1 MTDTTPAEVTL
12 RFEMGCVPE
21 EFHRRLPAVA
31 SVQYDAE
38 RMQFDHVEDG
48 RRWSL
53 RMVAQRERRIAGLH
67 LPVVDVEF
75 VFQGYARADVDAIM
89 ERFFAHFR
97 RGGG

>member
-1 MTDTTPAEVTL
+1 MDGTPADVTL

-31 SVQYDAE
+31 SVEYDE
-38 RMQFDHVEDG
+38 KLVEFRHVEEG
-48 RRWSL
+48 RSWRL
-53 RMVAQRERRIAGLH
+53 RLINPRQRRIASVR

-75 VFQGYARADVDAIM
+75 VFQSYAQADIDLVMA
-89 ERFFAHFR
+89 RFFAHFR

>member
-1 MTDTTPAEVTL
+1 MDDAPADVTL

-31 SVQYDAE
+31 SVEYDAKLA
-38 RMQFDHVEDG
+38 QFSHVEDG
-48 RRWSL
+48 RSWRL
-53 RMVAQRERRIAGLH
+53 RLVNPRERRIAAVR

-75 VFQGYARADVDAIM
+75 VFQGYAQADIDSVMA
-89 ERFFAHFR
+89 RFFAHFR